1 MVERK
6 YDELERAL
14 FGLNG
19 LLQQDEKILIFTE
32 STDTLEYLEKR
43 LLRRVPRV
51 AKITGKLSIEERR
64 KQVELFRDDCQIML
78 ATDAGGESINLQFC
92 RQMINYDIP
101 WNPNK
106 LEQRMGRIHRI
117 GQKYEVLIYNL
128 VAENTR
134 EGEVMI
140 RLLDKMEQMKEDLG
154 SDVVYDFMGEILDG
168 QEYDLATLLH
178 TAILNRE
185 HLDEVMNS
193 VEKSLSK
200 EHEELLQMLEKE
212 RMVEEIIDLP
222 HLRRE
227 QQEKIVQRI
236 PYRGYSNFAE
246 YVLARNNVR
255 IYSLSDGESKRI
267 DRLPK
272 FIRDLAKEH
281 KLPLFQLSEAIRYT
295 SDPLKID
302 KSVELLDGDHPL
314 FQLSMLL
321 TNHSLE
327 KGTLGRY
334 MISYPIS
341 ESIKV
346 DVYLATIL
354 DGTGKVIYNQLL
366 IFGKRTDG
374 SIIRLDPYWLFQHS
388 FSGEVVELE
397 ENDDVDLR
405 LAAVKELIDLR
416 LQLRNK
422 REKHLSRV
430 MEYLQQSF
438 QSQMHD
444 LLDKRSKYERENT
457 DNRNSALINQIDSQ
471 FIDLEIRRNKRL
483 SYIDQQ
489 RQIEMKPPKR
499 ITQLEIIPRGM
510 PERLFS
516 IDYQHLIEEYERQ
529 HGRGNVKMYDSFALV
544 DFYSERYNAE
554 PRYIILTN
562 DENYHPYGDY
572 LTDLQEIAE
581 KTYIYVVRDGK
592 VVEEKKVSIYGGM
605 FG

>member
-1 MVERK
+1 
-6 YDELERAL
+6 
-14 FGLNG
+14 
-19 LLQQDEKILIFTE
+19 
-32 STDTLEYLEKR
+32 
-43 LLRRVPRV
+43 
-51 AKITGKLSIEERR
+51 
-64 KQVELFRDDCQIML
+64 
-78 ATDAGGESINLQFC
+78 
-92 RQMINYDIP
+92 
-101 WNPNK
+101 
-106 LEQRMGRIHRI
+106 
-117 GQKYEVLIYNL
+117 
-128 VAENTR
+128 
-134 EGEVMI
+134 
-140 RLLDKMEQMKEDLG
+140 
-154 SDVVYDFMGEILDG
+154 
-168 QEYDLATLLH
+168 
-178 TAILNRE
+178 
-185 HLDEVMNS
+185 
-193 VEKSLSK
+193 
-200 EHEELLQMLEKE
+200 
-212 RMVEEIIDLP
+212 
-222 HLRRE
+222 
-227 QQEKIVQRI
+227 
-236 PYRGYSNFAE
+236 
-246 YVLARNNVR
+246 
-255 IYSLSDGESKRI
+255 
-267 DRLPK
+267 
-272 FIRDLAKEH
+272 
-281 KLPLFQLSEAIRYT
+281 
-295 SDPLKID
+295 
-302 KSVELLDGDHPL
+302 
-314 FQLSMLL
+314 
-321 TNHSLE
+321 
-327 KGTLGRY
+327 

-544 DFYSERYNAE
+544 DFYSERYNGE